1 MKEFAYHIF
10 SPYRVCLMGEW
21 ARGVSALILKLMERG
36 VIVFSAGIV
45 KFVVE
50 SVVTGS
56 AIGQSLLGSGKGMVQ
71 SGPFTVGNRP
81 CDGWSGDYKML
92 CGFGGPE

>member
-1 MKEFAYHIF
+1 MIIIWL
-10 SPYRVCLMGEW
+10 VQG
-21 ARGVSALILKLMERG
+21 
-36 VIVFSAGIV
+36 IVFSARIV

-56 AIGQSLLGSGKGMVQ
+56 AIGQSLLGSGKGVGQ

-81 CDGWSGDYKML
+81 CDGWSGDYRML
-92 CGFGGPE
+92 GKFGRMSDVEAGSVTGT